1 MFCGQHHS
9 CVARGARGVTGGG
22 WPTTPHPSLAPDAAA
37 LPLPALLGLPPS
49 PAEPQATR
57 SSSVGSGQ
65 TQQFLLELFVAE
77 RPFCPERKVSAL
89 ENHQARKQGKFLPL
103 AVLRT
108 FHGRVSASDIG
119 FWSVTMIRPLSCSL
133 PARGLC
139 SRVSLWAQPF
149 VTGTDLKL
157 CVQTHGLL
165 PESMGPHNCLT

>member
-1 MFCGQHHS
+1 MCGQRCMWCGRWGMADHS
-9 CVARGARGVTGGG
+9 TTQLGSRCSCAA
-22 WPTTPHPSLAPDAAA
+22 PTRPRSACLPCLLSHTPS
-37 LPLPALLGLPPS
+37 
-49 PAEPQATR
+49 R
-57 SSSVGSGQ
+57 SSTVNSGQ
-65 TQQFLLELFVAE
+65 AQQFLLELFVAE
-77 RPFCPERKVSAL
+77 CPFCPERKVSAL

-165 PESMGPHNCLT
+165 KESMGHHNCLT